1 MTFEEYRFYQG
12 EPNVL
17 YELFR
22 GHLIPMATP
31 TSLHTRI
38 CKFIASI
45 LSRHFVSQNLAL
57 IAIDLTGVR
66 TETNSSRIPDVVVC
80 SAELWEQSCSRPGAG
95 ILDFGEV
102 PTLVVEVT
110 SENWREDYVRKR
122 AEYASVDIP
131 EYWIVDP
138 NKEQVWILSNPGGQR
153 GYDLVEY
160 TRGQSFRSVQFP
172 QLVLSV
178 NTVLAPPVVEDLIRE
193 EQAQLRQAEQRADRE
208 QQRAEEKQQLAE
220 QERQRAEQERQR
232 ADRERQRAEEK
243 QQLAEQERQRAEQE
257 RQRADREQQLAE
269 QERQRAEQ
277 ERQRADRER
286 QRAEQLAAKLKEM
299 GLDLD
304 TI

>member
-1 MTFEEYRFYQG
+1 
-12 EPNVL
+12 
-17 YELFR
+17 
-22 GHLIPMATP
+22 MATP

-45 LSRHFVSQNLAL
+45 LRRHFVSQNLAL

-66 TETNSSRIPDVVVC
+66 TEADSSRIPDVVVC
-80 SAELWEQSCSRPGAG
+80 SAELWEQCCSRPGAG

-110 SENWREDYVRKR
+110 SENWREDYLRKR
-122 AEYASVDIP
+122 AEYASLDIP

-138 NKEQVWILSNPGGQR
+138 NKEQVWILSNPDGQR
-153 GYDLVEY
+153 GYDRVEY

-193 EQAQLRQAEQRADRE
+193 EQAQLRQAEQQRDEERQRAE
-208 QQRAEEKQQLAE
+208 QERQRAEEKQQL
-220 QERQRAEQERQR
+220 AEQERQR

-243 QQLAEQERQRAEQE
+243 QQLV
-257 RQRADREQQLAE
+257 
-269 QERQRAEQ
+269 EQ

-299 GLDLD
+299 GLDPD
-304 TI
+304 TL